1 MSSLSVKT
9 SKAGVPLSPLVPPTK
24 FFLSPQGMGSSL
36 CQKHGIKS
44 FNSLMSA
51 HGVMVRKTVH
61 QGNASYRA
69 LLRSADI
76 GNESQIMTFQAS
88 NFPTEQGT
96 VSEI

>member
-1 MSSLSVKT
+1 
-9 SKAGVPLSPLVPPTK
+9 
-24 FFLSPQGMGSSL
+24 MGSSL
-36 CQKHGIKS
+36 CPKHGIKS

-51 HGVMVRKTVH
+51 HGVMLGKTVH
-61 QGNASYRA
+61 QGSTSYRA

-96 VSEI
+96 VTEI